1 MKNICAWSNRPVE
14 LVAPGALSH
23 TFALL
28 DALLHPRGCSVS
40 QTTFFDVVGFVKA
53 EMTQKSK
60 RFGKVIHLLHN
71 NRIEAR
77 GIRSLRPSHY
87 E

>member
-28 DALLHPRGCSVS
+28 DASHHPRGCGVS
-40 QTTFFDVVGFVKA
+40 QTTFFGFVDA
-53 EMTQKSK
+53 EMMEEKQ
-60 RFGKVIHLLHN
+60 VIWKGYSF
-71 NRIEAR
+71 IK
-77 GIRSLRPSHY
+77 Y
-87 E
+87 Y